1 MVPRPPVDTR
11 FLPSLQARLGERAAA
26 TRRAILRRAGLV
38 ALAVAVMV
46 ALGWGAFFSSLLAL
60 DPTRISVEAPAGTVD
75 LTAVQELAAAQA
87 GTPLPRL
94 GTGAL
99 ADSIEQVAGVR
110 TATVTRDWPRGLAIT
125 VEPRVAAAAVP
136 TEGGFTLVDGEG
148 VDLGVVGTAP
158 AGIPVLDIPLDE
170 NTPRTLGATLAI
182 LASLPDELRAEVS
195 GVAARNAD
203 QVVLTLNGAI
213 VRWGGDS
220 ENELKASVL
229 ATLRQIPAAVYDVST
244 PRRPITE

>member
-1 MVPRPPVDTR
+1 MRGFRNKAKLVVSGTT
-11 FLPSLQARLGERAAA
+11 QAPTLG
-26 TRRAILRRAGLV
+26 ILG
-38 ALAVAVMV
+38 
-46 ALGWGAFFSSLLAL
+46 
-60 DPTRISVEAPAGTVD
+60 P
-75 LTAVQELAAAQA
+75 
-87 GTPLPRL
+87 
-94 GTGAL
+94 
-99 ADSIEQVAGVR
+99 
-110 TATVTRDWPRGLAIT
+110 
-125 VEPRVAAAAVP
+125 
-136 TEGGFTLVDGEG
+136 DGEG

-170 NTPRTLGATLAI
+170 DTPRTLGATLAI

-195 GVAARNAD
+195 GVAARTAD